1 MRINYAELRPKL
13 VRYAATKMQRAQDV
27 AEDMAQEALLTVFR
41 HQDRFTSTGHAQA
54 YGFLSVR
61 HKCIEEDRMR
71 RKFFTERDGT
81 LERILPAPDNQYQ
94 ALLLD
99 QMLEYIERMDNDD
112 LDAVLA
118 SAMGYENYEIAK
130 TSEFRKGVDPMNA
143 EIAVR
148 ARIKRGRA
156 QLKGVFG

>member
-1 MRINYAELRPKL
+1 MQINYAELRPKL

-71 RKFFTERDGT
+71 RKFFTEWDGT

-99 QMLEYIERMDNDD
+99 QMLEYIERMSNAE

-118 SAMGYENYEIAK
+118 SAMGYEASEIAQ
-130 TSEFRKGVDPMNA
+130 TSTFRKGVDKAKA
-143 EIAVR
+143 EYAVHTR
-148 ARIKRGRA
+148 VRRGRA
-156 QLKGVFG
+156 HLREVFG